1 MTKVAVLRIFLYK
14 TVPSEVPHLLI
25 RLMSHLNMRT
35 YVILNTSELGSVDF
49 NLVFQDSADTLRYSL
64 DGSKFLLK
72 FEGDTPSFLE
82 GKTQYDHAEILSIL
96 SGPEWTSP
104 DANP

>member
-1 MTKVAVLRIFLYK
+1 MRLYC
-14 TVPSEVPHLLI
+14 
-25 RLMSHLNMRT
+25 
-35 YVILNTSELGSVDF
+35 ILDTSELNSVDF
-49 NLVFQDSADTLRYSL
+49 DQVLQTSADTISYSL
-64 DGSKFLLK
+64 DGSKFILK

-96 SGPEWTSP
+96 SGPEWTDP